1 MAKKSDY
8 FGLDRIVSLV
18 LAIIPF
24 TAWLLGILTRAKE
37 GKWLAA
43 ILRVFGGLII
53 WLVDLYMMIT
63 KGTIWRLL

>member
-43 ILRVFGGLII
+43 IIRVFGGLII